1 MNRYDTLLQNA
12 TDITAK
18 CDKSLLQNAA
28 VFFTKCD
35 SFITNCGDYMC
46 PVCYYKMRRFL
57 QIATV
62 EAHIPVTEYT
72 INFTVNYYT

>member
-1 MNRYDTLLQNA
+1 MDIHHSMSLVWHEVLYLNRYDTLLQNA

-35 SFITNCGDYMC
+35 SFITNCGDYISKC
-46 PVCYYKMRRFL
+46 VRFVITKCDVFYKL
-57 QIATV
+57 QQ
-62 EAHIPVTEYT
+62 
-72 INFTVNYYT
+72 